1 MGPFLGGVVLPM
13 SIVIVLRLLRPGL
26 RRLFEDVHIDQARA
40 LFRREREWLEARF
53 LTALAKLE
61 PHEAARWDDARWLD
75 EVVWAR
81 DRKSRRLLALVG
93 VRLPAAGP
101 FDDDAAPRHATALF
115 EFHKGR
121 WHADGKRL
129 DRTLPAQAFAGN
141 NRIEPVAVANRRA

>member
-13 SIVIVLRLLRPGL
+13 CIVVLLRIVRPSL
-26 RRLFEDVHIDQARA
+26 RRLFEDVHIDQARL
-40 LFRREREWLEARF
+40 LFRRERERLEARF
-53 LTALAKLE
+53 VTAVAKAE
-61 PHEAARWDDARWLD
+61 PNEMQRWDEARWLD

-93 VRLPAAGP
+93 VRLFGESP
-101 FDDDAAPRHATALF
+101 FDDAPRHSTAIF

-121 WHADGKRL
+121 WQADGKHL

-141 NRIEPVAVANRRA
+141 NRLEPVASRRA